1 MHKLIELALRRR
13 WLVAVAFLVIS
24 AFGVFCWTRL
34 SLDAYPDIADV
45 TVHVVTQVPGLAAEE
60 IEQQI
65 TIPLERALSGLPSLT
80 MMRSNNSFG
89 LSVIVLVFEDGTEDY
104 WARQRVT
111 ERIAD
116 VDLPFD
122 AVPELNPLTSPT
134 GEIYRYVL
142 ESENH
147 TLRELTDLN
156 QWVVIPRLRQIPGVA
171 DVSNF
176 GGLTTQYQLEIDPDR
191 LLKYGLSLDDVQAAM
206 EENNANSGGSMLA
219 SGDVSYVVRSVGLV
233 ENLEDLG
240 RIVVKTVDGR
250 PVYLSDLGELKY
262 GNLER
267 KGVLGFVDDEYS
279 VDDGVEGIVQM
290 LRYQNPSKVLEKV
303 HAAVDELNRDVLPA
317 GVRIRPFMDRTE
329 LVGTTLHTV
338 EHTLLFG
345 MLLVIG
351 ILLIFLGS
359 PLSALIVAATIPI
372 ALLFAFILM
381 HLTKIPANLLSI
393 GAIDF
398 GILVD
403 GAIVM
408 TEMLLKLREE
418 APDKPLDSQKV
429 IRRIADVAKPIF
441 FSTLIIIVAY
451 MPLFTFERIEKKLF
465 TPMAFT
471 VGYAL
476 LGALS
481 VALILIPGLAYSLY
495 RKPQKVYHNKV
506 MDRLTERYKHSTNR
520 VMDRPRG
527 VFILIAVVL
536 VAVGVL
542 TATVG
547 KDFLPS
553 LDEGGIW
560 IQVQAPPGISLEK
573 SAEMAGTLR
582 ARLKEFDEVTYV
594 MTQVGRDDAGT
605 ENFTSSH
612 MECSVGL
619 KPYSSWKHGKT
630 KEDLV
635 EEMAAAL
642 QEMPG
647 FRVGFSQPIIDM
659 VMDQIAGAHSDLAVK
674 IYGDDLT
681 EARRIAEEV
690 MAVVASIPGA
700 TDVII
705 DQEPPLPQLK
715 ITVDRERIAQYGL
728 NVADVANLVEVA
740 IGGKAVSEVYV
751 GSKVY
756 DVICRYNEASRD
768 TPEKIASLM
777 LMSPDGVP
785 VPLSAVAK
793 VETALG
799 ASFIAR
805 EMNKRHLTVR
815 LNLRGRDLTSYLDEA
830 RRRIA
835 EEVDYNH
842 TDFQVRWDG
851 QFENQQ
857 RAYRRLAII
866 IPFVLAFMFL
876 LLFGAFGRFRQAGLL
891 ICLLPLAL
899 LGGMLALNVRGMTF
913 NVSSAVGFIAL
924 FGLTIQNGVIMI
936 SHINSLRRDGM
947 PLRTA
952 VVEGAAHRLRP
963 VLMTATVAI
972 LGLLPASLATGIG
985 SDVQRPLATVIV
997 YGLLF
1002 STITTLYILPTLY
1015 YLMERRY
1022 EGKTDDDN
1030 KDETYL

>member
-1 MHKLIELALRRR
+1 MHKLIELTLRRR

-65 TIPLERALSGLPSLT
+65 TIPLERELSGLPSLT

-104 WARQRVT
+104 WARQRVN
-111 ERIAD
+111 ERIAN

-122 AVPELNPLTSPT
+122 AVPEMNPLTSPT
-134 GEIYRYVL
+134 GEIFRYVI

-176 GGLTTQYQLEIDPDR
+176 GGLTTQFQLEIDPDR
-191 LLKYGLSLDDVQAAM
+191 LLKYGLSLDDVQTAL

-233 ENLEDLG
+233 ETLEDLG

-267 KGVLGFVDDEYS
+267 KGVLGFVDDNLSIE
-279 VDDGVEGIVQM
+279 DGVEGIVQM
-290 LRYQNPSKVLEKV
+290 LRYQNPSQVLEQV

-317 GVRIRPFMDRTE
+317 GVKIRPFLDRTD

-372 ALLFAFILM
+372 SLLFAFILM

-418 APDKPLDSQKV
+418 APDKPLDKRKV

-506 MDRLTERYKHSTNR
+506 MDRLTERYKHSTDR
-520 VMDRPRG
+520 VMERPRG

-536 VAVGVL
+536 AAVGVL
-542 TATVG
+542 GVTVG

-619 KPYSSWKHGKT
+619 KPYSTWKHGKT

-642 QEMPG
+642 QDMPG

-674 IYGDDLT
+674 IYGDDLA
-681 EARRIAEEV
+681 EARRIAEDV
-690 MAVVASIPGA
+690 QAVVSSVPGA

-728 NVADVANLVEVA
+728 NVSDVANLVEVA
-740 IGGKAVSEVYV
+740 IGGKAISEVYV

-777 LMSPDGVP
+777 LMTPEGAA

-793 VETALG
+793 VETVLG

-815 LNLRGRDLTSYLDEA
+815 LNLRGRDLTSFLDEA
-830 RRRIA
+830 RKRIA
-835 EEVDYNH
+835 DEVEYNH

-857 RAYRRLAII
+857 RAYRRLAVI
-866 IPFVLAFMFL
+866 IPFVLAIMFL

-899 LGGMLALNVRGMTF
+899 LGGLLALNVRGMTF

-936 SHINSLRRDGM
+936 SHINSLRRDGVA
-947 PLRTA
+947 LREA

-1002 STITTLYILPTLY
+1002 STIITLYILPTLY
-1015 YLMERRY
+1015 YLMERRH
-1022 EGKTDDDN
+1022 EDKTADN